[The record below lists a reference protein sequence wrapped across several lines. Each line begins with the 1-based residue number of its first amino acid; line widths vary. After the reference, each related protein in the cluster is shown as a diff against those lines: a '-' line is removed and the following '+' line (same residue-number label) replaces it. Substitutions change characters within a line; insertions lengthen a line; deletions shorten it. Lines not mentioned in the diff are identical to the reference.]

1 MAVVP
6 QMIVK
11 EIAVPKSM
19 DVKNLSS
26 QEFPN
31 LYQNASLASS
41 NAQRSFFRALGFS
54 LGLLVFA
61 STLSVLNFAS
71 AGFAYLQTAILL
83 ISLALTV
90 YLSFN
95 QPQKTWY
102 GARALAESVKTVTW
116 RFIMRAEPYNKTR
129 EQSTSHFVE
138 NLEKILNDNTV
149 LNKIIAFN
157 TGDEITEK
165 MNFIRSL
172 PIAKR
177 RQFYALHRVDNQ
189 LEWYRSKAKLNDAKS
204 SNWYG
209 SLFMIQA
216 LAIGFAIT
224 RILYPTSEYWP
235 TDIFVTAS
243 SCCLAWLQT
252 KRFQELAASYS
263 LTAHDISLLK
273 EKLAAAKTELKFS
286 AFVGDA
292 ENAFSREHT
301 QWRARR
307 DVD

>member
-1 MAVVP
+1 MN
-6 QMIVK
+6 VK
-11 EIAVPKSM
+11 EIAVSTSLEIESIS
-19 DVKNLSS
+19 V

-31 LYQNASLASS
+31 LYRNASLASS
-41 NAQRSFFRALGFS
+41 NAQKSFFRALGFS

-61 STLSVLNFAS
+61 SILSVLNLAS
-71 AGFAYLQTAILL
+71 AGFAYLQAAVLL
-83 ISLALTV
+83 ASLALTV

-116 RFIMRAEPYNKTR
+116 RFIMRAEPYDETQ
-129 EQSTSHFVE
+129 EQSTKHFVA
-138 NLEKILNDNTV
+138 NLKKILNDNTV

-165 MNFIRSL
+165 MNLVRNM

-189 LEWYRSKAKLNDAKS
+189 LDWYRSKARLNDANS
-204 SNWYG
+204 SKWYK
-209 SLFMIQA
+209 SLFIIQA
-216 LAIGFAIT
+216 LAIGLAIL

-243 SCCLAWLQT
+243 GCCLAWLQT

-273 EKLAAAKTELKFS
+273 EKLGAAKTELKFS

>member
-1 MAVVP
+1 MSVED
-6 QMIVK
+6 ISTLNSTK
-11 EIAVPKSM
+11 
-19 DVKNLSS
+19 VKNILSD
-26 QEFPN
+26 EFPN
-31 LYQNASLASS
+31 LYRNASLTSGK
-41 NAQRSFFRALGFS
+41 AQKSFFRALGFS
-54 LGLLVFA
+54 LSLLVFA
-61 STLSVLNFAS
+61 SILSVLNLAS
-71 AGFAYLQTAILL
+71 AGFAYLQVVVLL
-83 ISLALTV
+83 ASLALTI

-116 RFIMRAEPYNKTR
+116 RFIMRAEPYNEKL
-129 EQSTSHFVE
+129 EQSKRHFVA

-149 LNKIIAFN
+149 LSKIIAFN

-165 MNFIRSL
+165 MNNIRSM
-172 PIAKR
+172 PIAMR
-177 RQFYALHRVDNQ
+177 REFYARHRVENQ
-189 LEWYRSKAKLNDAKS
+189 LEWYRTKAILNDANS
-204 SNWYG
+204 RNWYAA
-209 SLFMIQA
+209 LFVIQA
-216 LAIGFAIT
+216 VAIGFAIS
-224 RILYPTSEYWP
+224 RIIYPASEYWP
-235 TDIFVTAS
+235 TDIFVTAA

-273 EKLAAAKTELKFS
+273 EKFADAKTELKFS